1 MCFGFGWHGLLFGFL
16 VNCIMDAG
24 VLLSWIWQ
32 EKRQLSRKVFAS
44 LTDAKG
50 LRFTRFTDAKGLR
63 FTRFT
68 DAKGLRFTRFTD
80 AKGLRSPQQQ
90 ESLFVRNQGAQW

>member
-1 MCFGFGWHGLLFGFL
+1 MIKSTKIKPNSRKRNSFIFFSGLHFLVWLIMCFGFGWRGLLFGFL

-32 EKRQLSRKVFAS
+32 EKHSRKVFAS
-44 LTDAKG
+44 LN
-50 LRFTRFTDAKGLR
+50 
-63 FTRFT
+63 
-68 DAKGLRFTRFTD
+68 D

-90 ESLFVRNQGAQW
+90 ESLLVRN